1 MLNFGLKGTYQDPQG
16 FNWDY
21 YRDDETSKD
30 PNAFYIVPRPQFVI
44 NAQGVP
50 QIGIL
55 TYQTDDATNGAGICH
70 FDVELSVP
78 PEIQA
83 AVAQGIKNNPQL
95 FPGVG
100 TPYFLTLPWNAGS
113 SAGFF
118 LNTKDGDIWMSAPA
132 SDFGSNVA
140 SFQLHVTK
148 EQADTLK
155 TLFAQKGGSINVEYK
170 LSVPARLR
178 GVSAT
183 LSFDSS
189 IAFQY
194 QVTQAR
200 YNSWGDESSPRTV
213 QTMLQESQSSK
224 VTLDWGVANPPDDM
238 RKAVAGWANSTI
250 ADLVNAE
257 VKKVVAIQGQT
268 SWDSFSI
275 NEVSSFTST
284 YAENMVIAWI
294 ISPSATL
301 PSLADLG
308 LDTGK
313 FFTTV
318 NEQKQQMVVVT
329 NLPFESDSKTAT
341 NVPMYAPGNSNDM
354 VAALVRSVEI
364 AVKYPTLSEEQ
375 SSGTF
380 STNGTLTFLADYD
393 TNAGML
399 WDLEYTVNYTD
410 VTAPTVNGTIKGI
423 GMGRYVLKVDEAGI
437 LTVTFDAT
445 QAFASTTPP
454 KSIDVNLSY
463 INPDPT
469 AQRPLVQTLHIDP
482 TTPQPLKVTSL
493 QALPINMGYNF
504 QLQYNYPSGVVY
516 KAPVYQNQTGAH
528 QLIPDPNAMAALT
541 VFVFSKADVASD
553 DPLFGATVNLW
564 YEGPVKT
571 PEGFS
576 GSYPTKQSPAVFS
589 LTPDT
594 DKSGN
599 IYGKQIF
606 YGLKFADQPLHY
618 TATID
623 SASGEIDIS
632 DQRVDNMQ
640 PSILINP
647 TQRYFTLEVNPSAID
662 WTKNLYDS
670 VQVLVTATVV
680 NGATPK
686 PYPQHPF
693 TWNNGESGSKF
704 YTLSIQDGN
713 TVSYD
718 VVIKYIKTGMPTK
731 SVPLTAL
738 KDVVLDI
745 PATHDTPMARRK
757 VLAS

>member
-1 MLNFGLKGTYQDPQG
+1 
-16 FNWDY
+16 
-21 YRDDETSKD
+21 
-30 PNAFYIVPRPQFVI
+30 
-44 NAQGVP
+44 
-50 QIGIL
+50 
-55 TYQTDDATNGAGICH
+55 
-70 FDVELSVP
+70 
-78 PEIQA
+78 
-83 AVAQGIKNNPQL
+83 
-95 FPGVG
+95 
-100 TPYFLTLPWNAGS
+100 
-113 SAGFF
+113 
-118 LNTKDGDIWMSAPA
+118 
-132 SDFGSNVA
+132 
-140 SFQLHVTK
+140 
-148 EQADTLK
+148 
-155 TLFAQKGGSINVEYK
+155 
-170 LSVPARLR
+170 
-178 GVSAT
+178 
-183 LSFDSS
+183 
-189 IAFQY
+189 
-194 QVTQAR
+194 
-200 YNSWGDESSPRTV
+200 
-213 QTMLQESQSSK
+213 MLQESQSSK

-238 RKAVAGWANSTI
+238 RKAVTSWANSTI

-257 VKKVVAIQGQT
+257 VKKVVAIQGHT

-294 ISPSATL
+294 ITPSATL

-454 KSIDVNLSY
+454 TSIDVNLSY

-623 SASGEIDIS
+623 SA
-632 DQRVDNMQ
+632 
-640 PSILINP
+640 
-647 TQRYFTLEVNPSAID
+647 
-662 WTKNLYDS
+662 
-670 VQVLVTATVV
+670 
-680 NGATPK
+680 
-686 PYPQHPF
+686 
-693 TWNNGESGSKF
+693 
-704 YTLSIQDGN
+704 
-713 TVSYD
+713 
-718 VVIKYIKTGMPTK
+718 
-731 SVPLTAL
+731 
-738 KDVVLDI
+738 
-745 PATHDTPMARRK
+745 
-757 VLAS
+757 